1 VAEVEKRPRLEH
13 EAQTK
18 FDLALRAETVD
29 SRAVPY
35 SESFVIRSLRSLID
49 PFPVPKQCRS
59 SYSAAS

>member
-1 VAEVEKRPRLEH
+1 VAGVEKRPRLEH

-35 SESFVIRSLRSLID
+35 VARFKFEPYV
-49 PFPVPKQCRS
+49 
-59 SYSAAS
+59 

>member
-29 SRAVPY
+29 SRAVP
-35 SESFVIRSLRSLID
+35 
-49 PFPVPKQCRS
+49 
-59 SYSAAS
+59 